1 MTVVLFYAERIIV
14 FGERT
19 FYQLTEIYTSMF
31 KNPGLKR
38 RTRRIT
44 LRKKQINAVKSGNN
58 SIAEKSALL
67 KLEEFVKSGFMES

>member
-31 KNPGLKR
+31 KNPDFYANSSPPKFVIGL
-38 RTRRIT
+38 
-44 LRKKQINAVKSGNN
+44 
-58 SIAEKSALL
+58 
-67 KLEEFVKSGFMES
+67 

>member
-44 LRKKQINAVKSGNN
+44 LSGSSASPESNPMV
-58 SIAEKSALL
+58 ACEKTEEPGIHCICG
-67 KLEEFVKSGFMES
+67 KLDRR